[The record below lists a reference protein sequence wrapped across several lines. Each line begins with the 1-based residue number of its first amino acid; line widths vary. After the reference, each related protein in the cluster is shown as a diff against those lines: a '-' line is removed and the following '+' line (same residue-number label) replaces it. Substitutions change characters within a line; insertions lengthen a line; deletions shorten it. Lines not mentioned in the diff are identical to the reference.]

1 MNHQPSNQVTMN
13 QVTKLPNNHAKKKKN
28 DNNNNNN
35 TYYEHK

>member
-13 QVTKLPNNHAKKKKN
+13 QVTKLPNNHAKKN
-28 DNNNNNN
+28 DNNNNN